1 MLVFLTQHPSARERK
16 YKNLVNATILKE
28 MFTELKDVDRKKLAE
43 ALKVSQSVD
52 RAWRKV
58 TEENPHLRGKDYD
71 EKGVLEYDT
80 QRTLGYY

>member
-1 MLVFLTQHPSARERK
+1 MLEFLTQHPTARERK

-28 MFTELKDVDRKKLAE
+28 MFTELQDVDRKKLAE

-58 TEENPHLRGKDYD
+58 TEENPHLRGKDYN
-71 EKGVLEYDT
+71 EKGELELT
-80 QRTLGYY
+80 AQRSLGYY